1 VSWFNVS
8 RDSQA
13 EIEKLPRAM
22 GPGAY
27 TSIGGLDNQI
37 AQIRD
42 LLEIPLTRPD
52 LFRHFGKLLPF
63 VLVFIS
69 FVFNLRS
76 VCQV

>member
-1 VSWFNVS
+1 
-8 RDSQA
+8 
-13 EIEKLPRAM
+13 M

-27 TSIGGLDNQI
+27 TSIGGLDKQI

-63 VLVFIS
+63 AVVF
-69 FVFNLRS
+69 FLLFLTYGLFARS
-76 VCQV
+76 KTSSRHSPARPARDG